1 MRARRDVRRDEV
13 ALWSDCTK
21 CFRIS
26 FSKILTGNA
35 GAPAGRNLGAWS
47 ATDERGTPPASNGD
61 GLPCRSTGLF
71 PPLSGVNMLKHSMPA
86 EAPGAVTERV
96 ADSGRLHLD
105 PVTVDEGDGAQF
117 RAALA
122 RHARASGRAEA
133 LPQTAQ
139 RMALGEQMLGRAAS
153 LAEEMKGDQQYV
165 SRLLETA
172 TRTGDSM
179 HLMKAMMA
187 MNDYQTRVQ
196 FVSKVVSKATSSL
209 DQLTKLQ

>member
-1 MRARRDVRRDEV
+1 
-13 ALWSDCTK
+13 
-21 CFRIS
+21 
-26 FSKILTGNA
+26 
-35 GAPAGRNLGAWS
+35 
-47 ATDERGTPPASNGD
+47 
-61 GLPCRSTGLF
+61 
-71 PPLSGVNMLKHSMPA
+71 MLKQSLPA
-86 EAPGAVTERV
+86 EAPRAVAERV
-96 ADSGRLHLD
+96 ADSSRLRLD
-105 PVTVDEGDGAQF
+105 PVTVDEGDGAAF

-122 RHARASGRAEA
+122 RHARQPGLAVDVPQVAE
-133 LPQTAQ
+133 
-139 RMALGEQMLGRAAS
+139 RMALGEQMLGRAAT

-179 HLMKAMMA
+179 QLMKAMMA